1 MLNGIRNNGINWL
14 MVSNLSRFTSLK
26 RPFIPSIGLSSLAYC
41 YYSVNGISYGLARCD
56 PNNWHP
62 LYSELFL
69 GYARERIEGARLESF
84 ETGISGSVWNRVLSQ
99 CQFISFTKNIFF
111 NNVVL
116 KKGNYV
122 KSAKYFW

>member
-1 MLNGIRNNGINWL
+1 MQKHASEMKIVTLTDLYCCFITFYCSIL
-14 MVSNLSRFTSLK
+14 FY
-26 RPFIPSIGLSSLAYC
+26 FIPFHVLSIMMFKQINLLKSKI
-41 YYSVNGISYGLARCD
+41 N
-56 PNNWHP
+56 P

-84 ETGISGSVWNRVLSQ
+84 ETGISGSVWNRLLSQ

-111 NNVVL
+111 NNIVL